1 MNNWHLIPWTLQYTI
16 SGISII
22 IISSVIFS
30 RNRESLA
37 YQNFFSYG
45 LCTAIWVIMAFFHR
59 NAPNVE
65 LSHLFLRIDLF
76 FVSISWV
83 FLPLT
88 ILCIWRERKAYLWV
102 GLPALFVGIYI
113 LVMAPSEIYWSNFG
127 WSFKFT
133 GGFGNVFTSIYI
145 LYMFLLCGAFIQ
157 LTRRISSKML
167 AKKYLFV
174 LIGYLFFYAIG
185 MTITILSIQ
194 RDPNFP
200 PFGGILTLIQF
211 LFIAYAVTLRPEK
224 IIPYSELK
232 EPISALSQSYIAFLN
247 RFQAKM
253 PGKELGESSF
263 RFQDYI
269 EAMGL
274 EGILVFKSGTLVFEV
289 DKLTGENIREAPD
302 NILRVMKEHPWAA
315 TITRDFVPILLRT
328 FKLLQPQSESGANE
342 WRRKILQNHGGF
354 LLKHDML
361 TELSKD
367 AQLPAVFT
375 ELRPGQVYLFKEDSP
390 KKAYGM
396 LKEAESYGIE
406 SLCITKLSPETIG
419 KNYGIRE
426 ASILWVTFEKTET
439 TITPKDI
446 AGLTKN
452 VSEFSM
458 KPDGTIIL
466 LDCFDQLKF
475 ANGFEKSVDILKI
488 LRALSMENDSILFTS
503 IPPMMFEKEELFT
516 IEKELKEGVQQ

>member
-1 MNNWHLIPWTLQYTI
+1 MNNWHLLPWTLQYLI
-16 SGISII
+16 SGIFII

-30 RNRESLA
+30 KNRESLA

-59 NAPNVE
+59 NAPNAE
-65 LSHLFLRIDLF
+65 LSHLFLRMDLF

-83 FLPLT
+83 LLPLT
-88 ILCIWRERKAYLWV
+88 ILYIWRETKAYLWM

-113 LVMAPSEIYWSNFG
+113 LVMGPYEIYWSNFG
-127 WSFKFT
+127 WSFKFS
-133 GGFGNVFTSIYI
+133 GRFGYVFPAIYI
-145 LYMFLLCGAFIQ
+145 LYMFLFCGAFIQ

-167 AKKYLFV
+167 ARKYLIV
-174 LIGYLFFYAIG
+174 LIGYLFFYALG
-185 MTITILSIQ
+185 MTVTLLFIQ
-194 RDPNFP
+194 RYPNFP

-211 LFIAYAVTLRPEK
+211 LFIAYAISLKPEK
-224 IIPYSELK
+224 IMPYSDLK
-232 EPISALSQSYIAFLN
+232 EPINDLSQSYIKFLN
-247 RFQAKM
+247 GFQAKI

-269 EAMGL
+269 DAMGL
-274 EGILVFKSGTLVFEV
+274 ENILVYKSGTLVFEA
-289 DKLTGENIREAPD
+289 DKFARENIIETPD
-302 NILRVMKEHPWAA
+302 GILRLLKEYPWAKE
-315 TITRDFVPILLRT
+315 TTSDLVPIIIKT
-328 FKLLQPQSESGANE
+328 YQTLQIQSESGANE
-342 WRRKILQNHGGF
+342 WRRKILQDHGGF
-354 LLKHDML
+354 LAKHDML

-396 LKEAESYGIE
+396 LKEAEPYGIE
-406 SLCITKLSPETIG
+406 SLCITKLSPETIRER
-419 KNYGIRE
+419 YGIRK
-426 ASILWVTFEKTET
+426 ASILWVTFEKAET

-458 KPDGTIIL
+458 KPDGTIIV

-475 ANGFEKSVDILKI
+475 ANGFERSVDILKI
-488 LRALSMENDSILFTS
+488 LRALSTENNSILFIS

-516 IEKELKEGVQQ
+516 IEKELKEGMQP

>member
-1 MNNWHLIPWTLQYTI
+1 
-16 SGISII
+16 
-22 IISSVIFS
+22 
-30 RNRESLA
+30 
-37 YQNFFSYG
+37 
-45 LCTAIWVIMAFFHR
+45 MAFFHR

-145 LYMFLLCGAFIQ
+145 LYMLLLCGAFIQ

-167 AKKYLFV
+167 AKKYIFV

-185 MTITILSIQ
+185 MTITTLSIQ

-302 NILRVMKEHPWAA
+302 NILRVMKEHPWAV

-361 TELSKD
+361 AELSKD

-396 LKEAESYGIE
+396 LKETEPYGIE
-406 SLCITKLSPETIG
+406 SLCITKLSPETIRE
-419 KNYGIRE
+419 KYGIRKT
-426 ASILWVTFEKTET
+426 SILWVTFEKAET

-466 LDCFDQLKF
+466 IDCFDQLKF
-475 ANGFEKSVDILKI
+475 ANGFERSVDILKI
-488 LRALSMENDSILFTS
+488 LRALSMENDSILFIS

-516 IEKELKEGVQQ
+516 IEKELKEGMQQ